1 MQALTLLVKEMRYQS
16 LDSRARPDGSPSVSG
31 DFDRDVEVY
40 LRRKDELSQT
50 QNTRTAVLQ
59 KKVSILEEENR
70 EMREQIGA
78 LEKDRKE
85 LTEQLHSLEDNSSLE
100 ELKDIIEQLQAD
112 IREKDQLIADMQAKL
127 GAKADPRLAKSSQ
140 QSSKD
145 QPKQAARPQTTKAV
159 QKNPLWGDIR
169 KELNRNLSPRS
180 VSLEQKMVSLKKGQ
194 NAAKPQVKPLGSPD
208 FMADLSRKY
217 ENMLA
222 KYEQKATSRSN
233 GKETQQLNAIKEQLG
248 ATGKQLS
255 QMASRPVS
263 SKQLPKK
270 PADPR
275 VLLHHGINRRK

>member
-1 MQALTLLVKEMRYQS
+1 MQALTLLVKEMRAQAV
-16 LDSRARPDGSPSVSG
+16 DSRARQDGSPSVSG

-40 LRRKDELSQT
+40 LRHKDELSQT

-59 KKVSILEEENR
+59 KKVSLLEEENR
-70 EMREQIGA
+70 ELRDQIEA
-78 LEKDRKE
+78 LERERRD
-85 LTEQLHSLEDNSSLE
+85 LLEQLNSLADNSSFE
-100 ELKDIIEQLQAD
+100 ELKEAIEQLQSD
-112 IREKDQLIADMQAKL
+112 IREKDRLIAELQGKL
-127 GAKADPRLAKSSQ
+127 GAKADPRFVKSQ
-140 QSSKD
+140 MQSSKE
-145 QPKQAARPQTTKAV
+145 QSRPVTRPQTTKAA
-159 QKNPLWGDIR
+159 QKSPLWGDIR

-180 VSLEQKMVSLKKGQ
+180 VSLEQKMISLKKVQ
-194 NAAKPQVKPLGSPD
+194 TEAKPQVKPIGSPD

-222 KYEQKATSRSN
+222 KYEQKASSRVH

-255 QMASRPVS
+255 QMPARPP